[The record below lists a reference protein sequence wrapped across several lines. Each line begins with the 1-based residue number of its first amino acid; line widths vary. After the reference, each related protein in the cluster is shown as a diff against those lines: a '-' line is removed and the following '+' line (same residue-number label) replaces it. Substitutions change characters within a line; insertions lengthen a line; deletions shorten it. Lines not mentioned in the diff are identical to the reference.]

1 MKSLLCVKSVM
12 TIMLT
17 AMLCVMVYMR
27 PDDYG
32 DVFKNIVVMVAT
44 FYFSH
49 QLSKSSRSDNNGMDN
64 RNSDAGNGNTGTTDT
79 GREG

>member
-1 MKSLLCVKSVM
+1 MRSLLCVKSIM

-49 QLSKSSRSDNNGMDN
+49 QLNKSRSDGNGLDN
-64 RNSDAGNGNTGTTDT
+64 RNRDAGNGNSGTTDT
-79 GREG
+79 SGE